1 MDKLEMARLEIDT
14 VDREMAALFLRRM
27 HAVEEIASY
36 KHEHGLPI
44 FDASREEAVVAK
56 NTAFVE
62 DDGLRPYYVE
72 FIKDTMKVSRHYQ
85 RKMLEGMRV
94 SFCGIEGAF
103 ASIAAQRI
111 FPDASRLAYPDFE
124 SAYRAA
130 EEGDA
135 DICILPIENSTA
147 GEVGPVLDLLFSG
160 SLVVT
165 GVHELSV
172 RHDLLAKEG
181 ASLDTVKRVVSHPQ
195 ALAQCAPFLHE
206 HHYEEIASSNTAMAA
221 KQVADGDDLTV
232 AAIASEETAH
242 LYGLS
247 VLARNI
253 CESCLNTT
261 RFAILSRAQSK
272 KESDNRFMLMFTV
285 RNEVGMLARAISIIG
300 QHGYN
305 MRCLRSR
312 PMKALMWQYYFY
324 AEIEGDSDAEETLA
338 MLKELEGCCEKLKVL
353 GRYNAI

>member
-1 MDKLEMARLEIDT
+1 MARLEIDT

-27 HAVEEIASY
+27 HAVEQVASY

-44 FDASREEAVVAK
+44 FDASREEAVIAK
-56 NTAFVE
+56 NTALIE
-62 DDGLRPYYVE
+62 DDDVRPYYVE
-72 FIKDTMKVSRHYQ
+72 FIRDTMKASRHYQ
-85 RKMLEGMRV
+85 RKMLEEMRV

-111 FPDASRLAYPDFE
+111 FPDAARIAYPDFE

-130 EEGDA
+130 EEGDT

-181 ASLDTVKRVVSHPQ
+181 ATLDTVKRVVSHPQ

-206 HHYEEIASSNTAMAA
+206 HHFEEIAASNTAMAA
-221 KQVADGDDLTV
+221 KQVSEGDDLTV
-232 AAIASEETAH
+232 AAIASEESAK

-253 CESCLNTT
+253 CESNLNTT
-261 RFAILSRAQSK
+261 RFAVLSRAQSK
-272 KESDNRFMLMFTV
+272 KSSGNRFILMFTV
-285 RNEVGMLARAISIIG
+285 RNEVGMLARAISMIG
-300 QHGYN
+300 EHGYN

-324 AEIEGDSDAEETLA
+324 AEIEGDSDTSEAQA
-338 MLKELEGCCEKLKVL
+338 MLSKLRACCEKLKVL
-353 GRYNAI
+353 GRYHAL